1 MKKHLKMYSIWL
13 FVLLLGGCVTAN
25 STQQALPVISVKPYI
40 DQAIWPNTP
49 KDKVY
54 AACLTALHMESFDI
68 LPLATSKESGIIIPK
83 KIKCFTYGIPKSYIY
98 YKLQILVAEVQDN
111 KAMVD
116 IKVSISDKAPSAWDD
131 NTLHYVKNQ
140 INNRVSGD
148 LGRFFT
154 RMDLLLGKAE
164 SRRGDRFL
172 NWE

>member
-1 MKKHLKMYSIWL
+1 MKKHLKIYSIWL
-13 FVLLLGGCVTAN
+13 CVLLLGGCVTTN
-25 STQQALPVISVKPYI
+25 STQQATPVISLKPYI
-40 DQAIWPNTP
+40 DQAIWPNTT

-54 AACLTALHMESFDI
+54 AACLTALHMEGFDI

-83 KIKCFTYGIPKSYIY
+83 KIKGVTFGSPKSYIY

-111 KAMVD
+111 RVMVD
-116 IKVSISDKAPSAWDD
+116 IKVSISDKVPSVWDD
-131 NTLHYVKNQ
+131 NTLHFVKNK

-164 SRRGDRFL
+164 SRRDDRFL